1 MCGAPEQ
8 AEGLPALTAEQIG
21 EQAVVQ
27 GVVRADGDA
36 VPGAYV
42 RLLDA
47 GGDFVAEVRTSATGH
62 FRFFAAD
69 GDLTLSVLAPGG
81 VKGVATV
88 IAAKGSVAESE
99 ITLAA

>member
-47 GGDFVAEVRTSATGH
+47 TGEFVAEVRTSATGH

-69 GDLTLSVLAPGG
+69 GEWTLSVLAPGG
-81 VKGVATV
+81 VKGGATV
-88 IAAKGSVAESE
+88 KAAKGEVAESE
-99 ITLAA
+99 IALAA

>member
-47 GGDFVAEVRTSATGH
+47 TGEFVAEVRTSATGH

-69 GDLTLSVLAPGG
+69 GEWTLSVLAPGG
-81 VKGVATV
+81 VKGGATV
-88 IAAKGSVAESE
+88 KAAKGEVADSE